1 MCDEDDDEV
10 MVFECSAS
18 LAANAFPNF
27 EEIRRAGKLCDVV
40 LVVGN
45 VRFVEKSICLSY
57 YAYFLVCFRN
67 FPYRISIVSGLVLIV
82 LF

>member
-10 MVFECSAS
+10 MIFECGAS

-40 LVVGN
+40 LVVGS
-45 VRFVEKSICLSY
+45 VRFAEKICSSNF
-57 YAYFLVCFRN
+57 AYFLMC
-67 FPYRISIVSGLVLIV
+67 YRSFFIWNSVISGLVLTV

>member
-1 MCDEDDDEV
+1 MLIVALLTMCDEDDDEV
-10 MVFECSAS
+10 MVYECGAS

-45 VRFVEKSICLSY
+45 VRSVEKARIYLSNY
-57 YAYFLVCFRN
+57 VYF
-67 FPYRISIVSGLVLIV
+67 
-82 LF
+82 